1 MTSPRAP
8 ARLAVLISGNGSNL
22 QAVID
27 ATQAGALPARVVLVV
42 SNRREAYG
50 LVRAACAGIPACAFP
65 FKPYR
70 EAGRSRDAYDAD
82 LAGIVAGCKP
92 DLVVLAGW
100 MHVLSAA
107 FLDRFPGRILNLHPA
122 LPGQF
127 AGTHAIQ
134 RAHEAF
140 QRGEITHTGVMV
152 HWVVPE
158 VDAGPVIVEAEVPI
172 CPDDTLEDLEARV
185 HATEHRLLVDAIRRK
200 SRTMTQRAL
209 LSVYD
214 KTGLIELGQGLT
226 RLGFELVASGGT
238 ARVLSRAGLP
248 VTQVDQVT
256 GFSEILGGRVKT
268 LHPAVHGGI
277 LARRTPEHLAELSA
291 HGIAPFDVVICN
303 LYPFAATVS
312 RPGVTEADAVE
323 EIDIGGVTLLRAAAK
338 NFESVAVVCD
348 PGDYPAVVAALGS
361 GGIGPDER
369 RRLALK
375 AFRYTATYDAA
386 IATWLTGR
394 VEIGQAFPSVLN
406 LAAERVQTLR
416 YGENPHQHGA
426 LYRWAGAPALFEQ
439 LLGKELSY
447 NNIIDLDAAWAM
459 PQEFAEPAVAIIKHT
474 NPSGLATAAS
484 VVEAY
489 RLALACDPV
498 SAYGSIIATNRE
510 GGRDL
515 VEEIGSLF
523 VEVLVAPAYAPDA
536 LAWLAEH
543 KKNCRVMLAR
553 PGGGDALVIRSV
565 RGGLLVQ
572 TPDQVIA
579 DESAWRVVTRRA
591 PTLEERRSLAF
602 AWRAVKHVKSNAIVL
617 AQGTATVGV
626 GAGQMNRVDSV
637 YLAARR
643 AGERA
648 RDAVMGSDAF
658 FPFADGIEAAA
669 AAGVTACIQPGGSL
683 RDDDAIAAADRTGMA
698 MIFTGERHF
707 RH

>member
-1 MTSPRAP
+1 MP
-8 ARLAVLISGNGSNL
+8 
-22 QAVID
+22 
-27 ATQAGALPARVVLVV
+27 
-42 SNRREAYG
+42 
-50 LVRAACAGIPACAFP
+50 
-65 FKPYR
+65 
-70 EAGRSRDAYDAD
+70 
-82 LAGIVAGCKP
+82 
-92 DLVVLAGW
+92 
-100 MHVLSAA
+100 
-107 FLDRFPGRILNLHPA
+107 
-122 LPGQF
+122 
-127 AGTHAIQ
+127 
-134 RAHEAF
+134 
-140 QRGEITHTGVMV
+140 
-152 HWVVPE
+152 
-158 VDAGPVIVEAEVPI
+158 
-172 CPDDTLEDLEARV
+172 
-185 HATEHRLLVDAIRRK
+185 
-200 SRTMTQRAL
+200 QRAL

-214 KTGLIELGQGLT
+214 KTGLIEFGQGLS

-238 ARVLSRAGLP
+238 ARALSGAGLP

-256 GFSEILGGRVKT
+256 GFPEILGGRVKT
-268 LHPAVHGGI
+268 LHPAIHGGI
-277 LARRTPEHLAELSA
+277 LARRTPEHLAELAA

-303 LYPFAATVS
+303 LYPFASTVS
-312 RPGVTEADAVE
+312 RPGVTEAEAVE
-323 EIDIGGVTLLRAAAK
+323 EIDIGGVALLRAAAK

-348 PGDYPAVVAALGS
+348 PGDYPAVLAALGG

-369 RRLALK
+369 RGLALK
-375 AFRYTATYDAA
+375 AFRHTAAYDAA

-394 VEIGQAFPSVLN
+394 VEADQAFPLVLN
-406 LAAERVQTLR
+406 LAAERVQMLR
-416 YGENPHQHGA
+416 YGENPHQRGA
-426 LYRWAGAPALFEQ
+426 FYRWAGAPTLFEQ

-459 PQEFAEPAVAIIKHT
+459 PQEFAEPALVIIKHT

-484 VVEAY
+484 LVEAY

-510 GGRDL
+510 AGRDL

-523 VEVLVAPAYAPDA
+523 VEVLVAPAYTPEA

-553 PGGGDALVIRSV
+553 PGGDDALVMRSV

-572 TPDQVIA
+572 TPDRVIA

-591 PTLEERRSLAF
+591 PTEEERRSLAF

-648 RDAVMGSDAF
+648 RGAVMGSDAF
-658 FPFADGIEAAA
+658 FPFTDGIEAAA